1 MFPPDS
7 TCVLPFC
14 IVETNDRTHI
24 VCFLLVGCLLLSLSL
39 SLSLF
44 IFNVFPEDLPGFS
57 RTFRACRHSQNCVS
71 TLVRGGFFSCV
82 SFRVYEA
89 YQSYAMVPLSIP
101 SYTPSCVRISLVP
114 RCFPA
119 QCSCTSW
126 ESFLLSEGSLKY
138 LPCAFL
144 CDTWGPLLVPCVF

>member
-24 VCFLLVGCLLLSLSL
+24 VCFLLVGCLLLLLSL

-44 IFNVFPEDLPGFS
+44 IFNVYPENLPGFS
-57 RTFRACRHSQNCVS
+57 RTFRACRHTQNCVS
-71 TLVRGGFFSCV
+71 TLVHGGFLSCV

-101 SYTPSCVRISLVP
+101 TSIPSYTSHLSCS
-114 RCFPA
+114 
-119 QCSCTSW
+119 
-126 ESFLLSEGSLKY
+126 
-138 LPCAFL
+138 
-144 CDTWGPLLVPCVF
+144 PLLPRAMFVHLLGILRVIRKFS